1 MPFGKTIYRSLLLT
15 ILLQQPH
22 RRGLS
27 HIHNDEN
34 AAPVTKQSLHQR
46 HKSTGALY
54 HTMSAATGL
63 NAVAKRAAFG
73 DVSNTS
79 RALNHAK
86 DDLVVSVKG
95 NGQEYVKL
103 QVLEKENALSR
114 PAQRPLT
121 ATTKNS
127 ILGLNKANPSALAN
141 TSNKISAI
149 PSVNPAQVVR
159 PRASS
164 KRMTAIYKDE
174 NSVKPQ
180 QISEPAKPQN
190 IPVATAPIAPVHQ
203 TLGPRQHKSQP
214 QLKLDQPI
222 LRRTQSKYMYNV
234 LPTVLSDSIPSSS
247 SLDFKDAPVTEEPK
261 LPPAVTENYDIQ
273 SYDAPVQSVAKV
285 DSIDTEPAV
294 HTIDDYVHEERQL
307 PALPSEPE
315 EYWEEEE
322 EVYDEQGYTTA
333 HSYRSRGDNTT
344 GGATTVMVPKL
355 NTKVERELEAAKLI
369 VEGSRTREEIEDD
382 MWDTSMVAEYGDEIF
397 GYMRE
402 LEVSA
407 EFFICFGPSF
417 GFHLSRSTCCRLDA
431 TYGPAQVH
439 VTVDAATPPA
449 CLFTILHFGP
459 ILTNQTFRSSCPQTH
474 TTWTTRPR
482 FSGPCALFS
491 WTG

>member
-1 MPFGKTIYRSLLLT
+1 
-15 ILLQQPH
+15 
-22 RRGLS
+22 
-27 HIHNDEN
+27 
-34 AAPVTKQSLHQR
+34 
-46 HKSTGALY
+46 
-54 HTMSAATGL
+54 MSAATGL

-79 RALNHAK
+79 RALNHSK
-86 DDLVVSVKG
+86 DDLVVSAKG
-95 NGQEYVKL
+95 TGTEYVKL

-121 ATTKNS
+121 ATVKNT
-127 ILGLNKANPSALAN
+127 ILGLNKANQSAPLTT
-141 TSNKISAI
+141 TSNKISAV

-164 KRMTAIYKDE
+164 KRITAIYKDE
-174 NSVKPQ
+174 NSAKPQ
-180 QISEPAKPQN
+180 QTSEPAKQQK
-190 IPVATAPIAPVHQ
+190 IPVASVPIPPVHQ
-203 TLGPRQHKSQP
+203 TLGPRHHKSQP
-214 QLKLDQPI
+214 QLKLDQPV
-222 LRRTQSKYMYNV
+222 LRRTQSKYMHNVNV
-234 LPTVLSDSIPSSS
+234 LPTVLSDAIPSSS
-247 SLDFKDAPVTEEPK
+247 GFDFKDAPVAEEPK
-261 LPPAVTENYDIQ
+261 LPTAVADNYDLQ
-273 SYDAPVQSVAKV
+273 SYDAPVQSVVKV

-294 HTIDDYVHEERQL
+294 QTIDDYVPEERQL

-344 GGATTVMVPKL
+344 GGATTVMIPKL

-402 LEVSA
+402 LEVSP
-407 EFFICFGPSF
+407 EFFLCF
-417 GFHLSRSTCCRLDA
+417 GFHLSRSTSCRLDA
-431 TYGPAQVH
+431 TPGPAHVH
-439 VTVDAATPPA
+439 VTVDAATPPVY
-449 CLFTILHFGP
+449 LFTIIHSRP
-459 ILTNQTFRSSCPQTH
+459 ILTNHAFRSSCPQTH
-474 TTWTTRPR
+474 TTWTTRQR